1 MVNNDNFLI
10 KEVPIF
16 HPISQKFERIN
27 FFKDVKRKIFE
38 GMWVGNRWCPPE
50 LYYHVNI
57 STIQFLGGGRK
68 VQGIGQPWFRDIEWE
83 KAFIYSEACGF
94 SGFRDD
100 PKYTCLREVQNMTK
114 EEIYTEFCVDHKGN
128 ILEDNYKSLFKKD
141 GTLKEYWPARTYFW
155 RTDMSEKFGPHIYLN
170 QALNVLDFEG
180 RGCLAEGTEVLMYD
194 GSIKKIEEVV
204 VGDELM
210 GKDSTCRVV
219 LDTHSGEDYLYT
231 LSHSDKSFNDITVT
245 KDHRVS
251 IKKRCHKNG
260 KYVNGKRD
268 NGFYYT
274 EYTDCTIRELKE
286 VESQVSFK
294 DVYHR
299 YKPNFGL
306 EFKDSNVPT
315 IDPYYFGL
323 WLADG
328 RSNCTSIKITD
339 PVLWEYLDNFAKNNN
354 IEYKISITEAT
365 HNRKEA
371 REYYYKDNCLRQCFK
386 DYGLVYQ
393 TGCVPNK
400 YIPDD
405 FLTATKESRL
415 QLLAGIIDGDGTYDR
430 GRKNFAIYVGL
441 SKGLAKSYLRLV
453 QSLGF
458 RGSLTSRNRE
468 GHKEIFIIR
477 VNGNINVIP
486 TKLHRKQ
493 APKIAHRVNLNSSSF
508 KIEPSG
514 FGKYYGL
521 VVDVDGEYLLSDFS
535 VDHNSGKSY
544 WSSSCIQHSLLTDG
558 ARNYDAY
565 LQGRKDKKFVSISQ
579 TLVGAIEAKYSADL
593 LSKVKFSFNNLPGE
607 VTIRINGED
616 KTFPSPLLPELGGSW
631 EPGAKNPIHDTL
643 SGSSI
648 VHRTFQDNPLAA
660 NGTRPT
666 RAFLEE
672 VGFLSS
678 IHEVLGAVEATQP
691 NKQSN
696 KYLPIYMLGTGG
708 YTTTGTATW
717 LKDIFYNPESYD
729 CLVFDD
735 VWEGKGKIGY
745 FLSATKG
752 QNDFKEGPNLI
763 SNEEKA
769 LATIE
774 KARERAKKSNN
785 KVKLLTE
792 IINQPIRP
800 SEVFMTMEGNFFPT
814 QDLNN
819 ILAELE
825 TKDSILNATYRYEM
839 DIKDG
844 KIVPRISDKQVIRE
858 FPLKRGL
865 SMEACIELYE
875 LPKRDSDGNI
885 PFGRYLA
892 GWDPIMLDGNEDVQ
906 QSLQSIFVL
915 DSWTD
920 RIVAEYT
927 ARTYVAEEYYEQ
939 ARRLLMFFNA
949 ICNYENNIKGPYAY
963 FKNKNSLQL
972 LCETPEIL
980 RDQSLVKVSG
990 GGNKSVGTST
1000 NERIINWGLSLTLS
1014 YLEEQ
1019 AYDKPEGTRNLE
1031 LIKSPAFIRELIS
1044 YSKEINTDRVSAFIM
1059 LMILR
1064 EDRRKVTES
1073 SKAQSIKNKT
1083 QDSFWNRAYKGN
1095 SITSAMKFR

>member
-170 QALNVLDFEG
+170 QALNVLEMGG
-180 RGCLAEGTEVLMYD
+180 RGY
-194 GSIKKIEEVV
+194 
-204 VGDELM
+204 
-210 GKDSTCRVV
+210 
-219 LDTHSGEDYLYT
+219 
-231 LSHSDKSFNDITVT
+231 
-245 KDHRVS
+245 
-251 IKKRCHKNG
+251 
-260 KYVNGKRD
+260 
-268 NGFYYT
+268 
-274 EYTDCTIRELKE
+274 
-286 VESQVSFK
+286 
-294 DVYHR
+294 
-299 YKPNFGL
+299 
-306 EFKDSNVPT
+306 
-315 IDPYYFGL
+315 
-323 WLADG
+323 
-328 RSNCTSIKITD
+328 
-339 PVLWEYLDNFAKNNN
+339 
-354 IEYKISITEAT
+354 
-365 HNRKEA
+365 
-371 REYYYKDNCLRQCFK
+371 
-386 DYGLVYQ
+386 
-393 TGCVPNK
+393 
-400 YIPDD
+400 
-405 FLTATKESRL
+405 
-415 QLLAGIIDGDGTYDR
+415 
-430 GRKNFAIYVGL
+430 
-441 SKGLAKSYLRLV
+441 
-453 QSLGF
+453 
-458 RGSLTSRNRE
+458 
-468 GHKEIFIIR
+468 
-477 VNGNINVIP
+477 
-486 TKLHRKQ
+486 
-493 APKIAHRVNLNSSSF
+493 
-508 KIEPSG
+508 
-514 FGKYYGL
+514 
-521 VVDVDGEYLLSDFS
+521 
-535 VDHNSGKSY
+535 GKSY
-544 WSSSCIQHSLLTDG
+544 FTASCIQHSLLTDG

-708 YTTTGTATW
+708 YTTTGTALW
-717 LKDIFYNPESYD
+717 LKDVFYNPESYD
-729 CLVFDD
+729 CLVFEDT
-735 VWEGKGKIGY
+735 WEGKGKIGY
-745 FLSATKG
+745 FVPSFKG

-825 TKDSILNATYRYEM
+825 AKDSILNATYRYEM

-1095 SITSAMKFR
+1095 NITYGLKFR